1 MLVCRLS
8 TGGHIWNSQRKQ
20 SWQRKPKD
28 LSVDYCVML
37 STALAPEV
45 LLRWRYCCLYLAHQT
60 CCQNLSCLMI
70 VLQLMSKVHEIIWH
84 LLHVFAWTQAHAW
97 FKGMQWEQLYQM
109 EAAFKPEV
117 TCELDTQNF
126 EKFEEVWFANPPFVL
141 VQMDIWSRNVLIQ
154 TDWFRDLFLH
164 LK

>member
-1 MLVCRLS
+1 
-8 TGGHIWNSQRKQ
+8 
-20 SWQRKPKD
+20 
-28 LSVDYCVML
+28 
-37 STALAPEV
+37 
-45 LLRWRYCCLYLAHQT
+45 
-60 CCQNLSCLMI
+60 
-70 VLQLMSKVHEIIWH
+70 
-84 LLHVFAWTQAHAW
+84 
-97 FKGMQWEQLYQM
+97 LYQM